1 MMADDPA
8 FEVIMRHL
16 NLTEDQASIWV
27 DYIAKCTYGND
38 PPIFDS
44 NRDVENLENLNRALN
59 AVLAALDFSAMTQAA
74 CDTLGFRMIWGPF
87 SDELITRSGQKSE
100 TFSEEFHSYP
110 EIVGKKAI
118 GALQALKD
126 NIQPIRDAI
135 DSTKRYIEKSSHAR
149 KGTGRI
155 NFRGIQ
161 LVNSARD
168 VWRLS
173 TGKDAPSRALNPASR
188 FGKFL
193 CDLFEAFEIEGD
205 PRAAFRA
212 WAATQ

>member
-1 MMADDPA
+1 MHDDPA
-8 FEVIMRHL
+8 FDVIMRHL
-16 NLTEDQASIWV
+16 NLNEDQAYVWV
-27 DYIAKCTYGND
+27 DYIAKLTYGDD
-38 PPIFDS
+38 PRIFDLK
-44 NRDVENLENLNRALN
+44 RDVENLENLDRALN

-74 CDTLGFRMIWGPF
+74 RDTLGFRMIWGPL
-87 SDELITRSGQKSE
+87 SDELIARSGQKSE

-110 EIVGKKAI
+110 ERVGKKAI
-118 GALQALKD
+118 GALQALED

-135 DSTKRYIEKSSHAR
+135 QSTKRHIEKSSRAR

-155 NFRGIQ
+155 NFKGIQ

-173 TGKDAPSRALNPASR
+173 TGNEAPSKALNPASR

-212 WAATQ
+212 WADTQ

>member
-1 MMADDPA
+1 MHDDPA
-8 FEVIMRHL
+8 QDVIMRHL
-16 NLTEDQASIWV
+16 NLTEDQAYHWV
-27 DYIAKCTYGND
+27 EYIAKLTYGDD
-38 PPIFDS
+38 PPIFDLK
-44 NRDVENLENLNRALN
+44 RDVENLDRALN

-74 CDTLGFRMIWGPF
+74 RDTLGFRMIWGPF
-87 SDELITRSGQKSE
+87 SDELIARSGQKFE
-100 TFSEEFHSYP
+100 TFSEEFQSYP
-110 EIVGKKAI
+110 ERVGQKASV
-118 GALQALKD
+118 ALQALD
-126 NIQPIRDAI
+126 ENIQPIRDAI
-135 DSTKRYIEKSSHAR
+135 QSTKRHIEKSSRTR

-155 NFRGIQ
+155 NFKGIQ

-173 TGKDAPSRALNPASR
+173 TGNEAPSKALNPASR

-212 WAATQ
+212 WAATH

>member
-1 MMADDPA
+1 MVQDPA
-8 FEVIMRHL
+8 LEVIMKHL
-16 NLTEDQASIWV
+16 NLNEGVANIWV
-27 DYIAKCTYGND
+27 DYIAKLTYGDD
-38 PPIFDS
+38 PKIFDLK
-44 NRDVENLENLNRALN
+44 RDIENLENLDRALS

-74 CDTLGFRMIWGPF
+74 SDTLGFRMIWGPF
-87 SDELITRSGQKSE
+87 SDELIARSGQKIE
-100 TFSEEFHSYP
+100 TFSEEIRSYP
-110 EIVGKKAI
+110 ERFGQKAS
-118 GALQALKD
+118 GALQTLED

-135 DSTKRYIEKSSHAR
+135 QSTKRHIEKSSRAR

-155 NFRGIQ
+155 NFKGIQ

-173 TGKDAPSRALNPASR
+173 TGNEAPSKALNPASR